1 MNAYG
6 FKISDIKGEMRVV
19 NLAKQL
25 TGLYEPFKDYL
36 KKTGLEETE
45 VNFEEWIKGYFQIG
59 NHHGLAA
66 FITAMINEK
75 EGLELCCNDDYEIIY
90 FPAVIPW
97 QTNERMRNMTK
108 DQLDNIFH
116 KWIGMLTDEE
126 ITIQAFDFD

>member
-45 VNFEEWIKGYFQIG
+45 VNFEEWIK
-59 NHHGLAA
+59 
-66 FITAMINEK
+66 
-75 EGLELCCNDDYEIIY
+75 
-90 FPAVIPW
+90 
-97 QTNERMRNMTK
+97 
-108 DQLDNIFH
+108 
-116 KWIGMLTDEE
+116 
-126 ITIQAFDFD
+126 